1 MYERSA
7 KSIAITPEVKAWL
20 GIEADSLTP
29 NELIRELLK
38 ADVELIYNGG
48 IGTYIKAASESHADV
63 RDKANDEVRVN
74 GGEMRAK
81 VLGEGGNLG
90 ATQLG
95 RIEFWAKRRPAAAP
109 TPSTTLP
116 A

>member
-1 MYERSA
+1 M
-7 KSIAITPEVKAWL
+7 KAWL
-20 GIEADSLTP
+20 GIEADSLTT

-90 ATQLG
+90 ATQLAASNTG
-95 RIEFWAKRRPAAAP
+95 KAAAAAAP
-109 TPSTTLP
+109 MPSTTP
-116 A
+116 PV